1 MDWTSQSVSPMGKD
15 ELVAPTAGLVVKV
28 NVTEGSTVNQGD
40 TIVTLQS
47 MKMEIAVQAEAAGKV
62 TRILVKQGDEVYI
75 GQSVAEIE
83 S

>member
-1 MDWTSQSVSPMGKD
+1 MGKA

-28 NVTEGSTVNQGD
+28 NVAEGSTVNEGD

-47 MKMEIAVQAEAAGKV
+47 MKMEISVQAEAGGKV

>member
-1 MDWTSQSVSPMGKD
+1 MAKA

-28 NVTEGSTVNQGD
+28 NVTEGSTVNEGD

-47 MKMEIAVQAEAAGKV
+47 MKMEIAVQAEADGKV

>member
-1 MDWTSQSVSPMGKD
+1 MGKA

-28 NVTEGSTVNQGD
+28 NVAEGSTVNQGD

-47 MKMEIAVQAEAAGKV
+47 MKMEISVQAEAGGKV

>member
-1 MDWTSQSVSPMGKD
+1 MGKA

-28 NVTEGSTVNQGD
+28 NVAEGSTVNQGD

-47 MKMEIAVQAEAAGKV
+47 MKMEIALQAEAAGKV

>member
-1 MDWTSQSVSPMGKD
+1 MGKA

-28 NVTEGSTVNQGD
+28 NVTEGSTVSQGD

-47 MKMEIAVQAEAAGKV
+47 MKTEIGVQAEAAGKV

>member
-1 MDWTSQSVSPMGKD
+1 MGKA

-47 MKMEIAVQAEAAGKV
+47 MKMEIALQAEGAGKV

>member
-1 MDWTSQSVSPMGKD
+1 MAKA

-40 TIVTLQS
+40 AIVTLQS
-47 MKMEIAVQAEAAGKV
+47 MKMEIAIQAEAAGKV

>member
-1 MDWTSQSVSPMGKD
+1 MGKA

-28 NVTEGSTVNQGD
+28 NVAEGSTVNQGD

-47 MKMEIAVQAEAAGKV
+47 MKMEIAVQAETAGKV
-62 TRILVKQGDEVYI
+62 TKILVKQGDEVYI

>member
-1 MDWTSQSVSPMGKD
+1 MGKA

-47 MKMEIAVQAEAAGKV
+47 MKMEISVQAEAAGKV

>member
-1 MDWTSQSVSPMGKD
+1 MGKA
-15 ELVAPTAGLVVKV
+15 ELVAPTAGLIVKV
-28 NVTEGSTVNQGD
+28 NVTEGSSVNQGD

-47 MKMEIAVQAEAAGKV
+47 MKMEIALQAEAAGKV

>member
-1 MDWTSQSVSPMGKD
+1 MDWTCQSGFPMGKA

-47 MKMEIAVQAEAAGKV
+47 MKMEISVQAEAAGKV

>member
-1 MDWTSQSVSPMGKD
+1 MGKA
-15 ELVAPTAGLVVKV
+15 ELVAPTAGLIVKV
-28 NVTEGSTVNQGD
+28 NVTEGSSVNQGD

>member
-1 MDWTSQSVSPMGKD
+1 MGKA

-28 NVTEGSTVNQGD
+28 NVTEGSTVNQGE

-47 MKMEIAVQAEAAGKV
+47 MKMEIALQAEAAGKV

-83 S
+83 T